1 MNGPRNAPK
10 NVHGPSLRVRLVAGG
25 AAAIALALAVAG
37 FAIALLFDRHVT
49 RVQAEE
55 IETHLRQLA
64 GGIDIGADGRLT
76 ISRPP
81 ADPRF
86 GDPLSGLY
94 WQVGDAEGDVLRSR
108 SLWDFSLALTPDT
121 PRSGE
126 LHQHF
131 TAGPEGRPLLV
142 AERTIELSD
151 GAAGRPVRIAVA
163 ADRTR
168 IERARESFAAE
179 LMIALGLLAAVLAL
193 AAWVQI
199 GLGLSPLAQL
209 RRAVASIRAGDAARL
224 PEAVPA
230 EVRPLA
236 DEVNDL
242 LAERERQL
250 ARARDRAADL
260 AHGLKTPLAALAAD
274 ARRLRAKGEAEVA
287 VGIDAVVETMRRHV
301 DRELA
306 RARAGGA
313 ARDRAAARTEV
324 AALVAGLIATLART
338 GDGER
343 VRFENQVP
351 ETLALPFERA
361 DLAEVLGNLLEN
373 AARYA
378 HGWVRVTAGAAPS
391 TIVVEDD
398 GPGIA
403 LDARGETMRRGGR
416 LDQSGGAGLGLA
428 IVRDVLE
435 AYGWRLELGTS
446 SDLGGLRAELR
457 PPEDR

>member
-1 MNGPRNAPK
+1 
-10 NVHGPSLRVRLVAGG
+10 LRVRLVAGG
-25 AAAIALALAVAG
+25 AAAIALALAAAG

-49 RVQAEE
+49 RVQTEE

-64 GGIDIGADGRLT
+64 GGIDVGADGRLT
-76 ISRPP
+76 LSRPP

-94 WQVGDAEGDVLRSR
+94 WQVGDAEGNLLRSR
-108 SLWDFSLALTPDT
+108 SLWDFTLALAPDT
-121 PRSGE
+121 LRPGE
-126 LHQHF
+126 LHRHF
-131 TAGPEGRPLLV
+131 LDGPEGRPLLV
-142 AERTIELSD
+142 AERMIELA
-151 GAAGRPVRIAVA
+151 GGTAARPVRIAVA

-179 LMIALGLLAAVLAL
+179 LMVALGVLAAVLAL

-209 RRAVASIRAGDAARL
+209 RRAVADIRAGGTARL

-242 LAERERQL
+242 LADRERQL

-260 AHGLKTPLAALAAD
+260 AHGLKTPLAALSAD
-274 ARRLRAKGEAEVA
+274 ARQLGAKGETEVA
-287 VGIDAVVETMRRHV
+287 AGIDAVVETMRRHV

-313 ARDRAAARTEV
+313 AHGAAAARTEV
-324 AALVAGLIATLART
+324 AALVSGLIATLART
-338 GDGER
+338 ADGER
-343 VRFENQVP
+343 VRFENRVP

-378 HGWVRVTAGAAPS
+378 RGRVRVAAGAAPL
-391 TIVVEDD
+391 TVVVEDD

-403 LDARGETMRRGGR
+403 PDARGETMRRGGR

-446 SDLGGLRAELR
+446 DLGGLSAAIV
-457 PPEDR
+457 PPRNGSDQ

>member
-1 MNGPRNAPK
+1 VNAPK
-10 NVHGPSLRVRLVAGG
+10 NPDGPSLRVRLVAGG
-25 AAAIALALAVAG
+25 VAVIALALAVTG

-49 RVQAEE
+49 RVQTEE

-64 GGIDIGADGRLT
+64 GGIDVDADGRL
-76 ISRPP
+76 ILSRPP

-94 WQVGDAEGDVLRSR
+94 WQVGDAKGNVLRSR
-108 SLWDFSLALTPDT
+108 SLWDFTLTLAPDT
-121 PRSGE
+121 PRPGE

-131 TAGPEGRPLLV
+131 LAGPEGRPLLV
-142 AERTIELSD
+142 AEWMIELTGS
-151 GAAGRPVRIAVA
+151 AAARPVRIAVA

-209 RRAVASIRAGDAARL
+209 RRAVAGIRAGDTARL

-236 DEVNDL
+236 DEVNNL

-250 ARARDRAADL
+250 ARARERAADL

-274 ARRLRAKGEAEVA
+274 ARQLRAKGETEAA
-287 VGIDAVVETMRRHV
+287 ARIDAVVETMRRHV

-306 RARAGGA
+306 RARATGA
-313 ARDRAAARTEV
+313 AHGRAAARTEA

-338 GDGER
+338 ADGER
-343 VRFENQVP
+343 VQFENQVP

-378 HGWVRVTAGAAPS
+378 RGHVRVAASTAPV
-391 TIVVEDD
+391 TVVVEDD

-403 LDARGETMRRGGR
+403 PDVRAEILRRGGR

-428 IVRDVLE
+428 IVGDVLE

-446 SDLGGLRAELR
+446 DLGGLHAELK
-457 PPEDR
+457 PPRNSSDQ

>member
-1 MNGPRNAPK
+1 MSSR
-10 NVHGPSLRVRLVAGG
+10 GPSLRVRLVAGG
-25 AAAIALALAVAG
+25 AAAIALALAVTG
-37 FAIALLFDRHVT
+37 FAIALLFDRHAT
-49 RVQAEE
+49 RVQTEE

-64 GGIDIGADGRLT
+64 GGIDIGPDGRLT
-76 ISRPP
+76 IVRPP

-94 WQVGDAEGDVLRSR
+94 WQVGDADETTLRSR
-108 SLWDFSLALTPDT
+108 SLWDFTLALARDN
-121 PRSGE
+121 PRPGE
-126 LHQHF
+126 LHRHF
-131 TAGPEGRPLLV
+131 MAGPEGRPLLV
-142 AERTIELSD
+142 AERTIVLAD
-151 GAAGRPVRIAVA
+151 GAATRPVRIAVA
-163 ADRTR
+163 ADRSR

-179 LMIALGLLAAVLAL
+179 LMVALGLLAAVLAL

-209 RRAVASIRAGDAARL
+209 RRAVANIRAGDAARL

-242 LAERERQL
+242 IEERERQL
-250 ARARDRAADL
+250 ARARARATDL

-274 ARRLRAKGEAEVA
+274 ARQLRAKGESEVA
-287 VGIDAVVETMRRHV
+287 AGIDAVVETMRRHV

-306 RARAGGA
+306 RARATGAVHGRVA
-313 ARDRAAARTEV
+313 ARIEV
-324 AALVAGLIATLART
+324 AALVSGLIATLSRT
-338 GDGER
+338 ADGER
-343 VRFENQVP
+343 VRFENRVP
-351 ETLALPFERA
+351 ETLVLPFERV

-378 HGWVRVTAGAAPS
+378 RGRVRVTASAAPPALA
-391 TIVVEDD
+391 VEDD
-398 GPGIA
+398 GSGIA
-403 LDARGETMRRGGR
+403 PDARAETLRRGGR

-446 SDLGGLRAELR
+446 DLGGLRAAIM
-457 PPEDR
+457 PPMSDRSDQ